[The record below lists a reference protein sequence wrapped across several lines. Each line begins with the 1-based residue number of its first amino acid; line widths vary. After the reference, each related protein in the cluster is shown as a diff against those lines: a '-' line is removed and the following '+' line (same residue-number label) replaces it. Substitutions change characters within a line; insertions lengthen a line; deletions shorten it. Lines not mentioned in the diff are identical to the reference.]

1 MINISK
7 IYRIGD
13 VNMPSRMDRYDS
25 ENIDV
30 GSRTNKNQQLYK
42 ELYSNKT
49 YTEFTDTVGDN
60 VVEINNSNINT
71 TNTRSNFRKTRLY
84 YGNENNELDSSNL
97 RKINSL
103 YKDILNNDIENKSY
117 DINDIMEDAKRN
129 RQDED
134 EDDKQKKIKSAEYSI
149 LNDLSKEKIKQ
160 FQDKKQKGITRE
172 EEENLEDLI
181 NTITSNSLRKK
192 IDNQLLSD
200 LLPEEG
206 EKTSTRLLEELAEGI
221 PDEIDDDTKEQ
232 MDDTEDLSKGIDRSF
247 FTRSMDLRKEDLILD
262 DQDEEIDDSFKE
274 KSGVLKK
281 IIIALLIIA
290 ILAIIGYILYLVV
303 AAE

>member
-49 YTEFTDTVGDN
+49 YTEFTDAVGDN
-60 VVEINNSNINT
+60 VVEINNANINT

-97 RKINSL
+97 RKINNL

-134 EDDKQKKIKSAEYSI
+134 EEDKQKKIKSAEYSI

-247 FTRSMDLRKEDLILD
+247 FTRSMDLRKEDLILG

-281 IIIALLIIA
+281 IVIALLIIA

>member
-1 MINISK
+1 
-7 IYRIGD
+7 
-13 VNMPSRMDRYDS
+13 MPSRMDRYDS

-60 VVEINNSNINT
+60 VVEINNANINT

-134 EDDKQKKIKSAEYSI
+134 EEDKQKKIKSAEYSI

-281 IIIALLIIA
+281 IVIALLIIA